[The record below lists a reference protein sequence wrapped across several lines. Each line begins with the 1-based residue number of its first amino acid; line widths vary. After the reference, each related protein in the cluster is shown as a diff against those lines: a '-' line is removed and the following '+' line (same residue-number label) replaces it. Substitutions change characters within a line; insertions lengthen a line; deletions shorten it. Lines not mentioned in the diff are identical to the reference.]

1 MVLNRVLPRFA
12 SHPELRT
19 FECRD
24 CREAVT
30 EPVADE

>member
-12 SHPELRT
+12 SHPELRR

-30 EPVADE
+30 EPAADE